1 MGEVKRLDKPNQ
13 LIQIIPD
20 NEVTAL
26 QRKLYNCLL
35 KKTQYIV
42 TQKDMEINPVE
53 HYNFEINLKEIF
65 EITKTNKTN
74 YDYIIQSLKS
84 LVKTVVEYK
93 DVRAGDEW
101 NTDNQGMSTLLSS
114 FESEGGNL
122 YFSLYGRIVKA
133 LKNRDYFTKLNLL
146 EIVKLKSKYSIILY
160 EIAKRYYSHKNSDV
174 KIPKIKIN
182 HLRELTGTTDK
193 YLRMAGFRKRVL
205 DRACQEITEKTDIIL
220 EYETIKTGRRISH
233 IDFKTI
239 KKDKLEGFDDEVNN
253 LYELL
258 PEKEQFESNKKI
270 LDKLYKEYGFR
281 YVKGHIKY
289 VKNRNDIETF
299 MGYLKTACKQGYAK
313 KDIEDKKRKEKVKED
328 KRAEKIAKDKI
339 SKQMN
344 KMAEVSAKMQISNL
358 SKDRKQEFREKYDNL
373 RNKDKVNLG
382 DRTDKMWA
390 DNNSFEEFLFKVIK
404 SEILEE
410 MENN

>member
-122 YFSLYGRIVKA
+122 YFSLYGRI
-133 LKNRDYFTKLNLL
+133 
-146 EIVKLKSKYSIILY
+146 
-160 EIAKRYYSHKNSDV
+160 
-174 KIPKIKIN
+174 
-182 HLRELTGTTDK
+182 
-193 YLRMAGFRKRVL
+193 
-205 DRACQEITEKTDIIL
+205 
-220 EYETIKTGRRISH
+220 
-233 IDFKTI
+233 
-239 KKDKLEGFDDEVNN
+239 
-253 LYELL
+253 
-258 PEKEQFESNKKI
+258 
-270 LDKLYKEYGFR
+270 
-281 YVKGHIKY
+281 
-289 VKNRNDIETF
+289 
-299 MGYLKTACKQGYAK
+299 
-313 KDIEDKKRKEKVKED
+313 
-328 KRAEKIAKDKI
+328 
-339 SKQMN
+339 
-344 KMAEVSAKMQISNL
+344 
-358 SKDRKQEFREKYDNL
+358 
-373 RNKDKVNLG
+373 
-382 DRTDKMWA
+382 
-390 DNNSFEEFLFKVIK
+390 
-404 SEILEE
+404 
-410 MENN
+410 